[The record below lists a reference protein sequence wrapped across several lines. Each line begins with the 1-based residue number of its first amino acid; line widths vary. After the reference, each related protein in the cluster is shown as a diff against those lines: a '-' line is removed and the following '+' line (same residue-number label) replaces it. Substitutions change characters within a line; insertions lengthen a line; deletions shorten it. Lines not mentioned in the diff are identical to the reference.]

1 MRLKLQRFY
10 SVGGDMLNKLFFNGS
25 HSVRLRLIAFVVVAV
40 LLIFSISVMSVA
52 GLNSSH
58 NAMSNLRDRSLNQ
71 MFFSMNLGV
80 KTTQISTYAN
90 KLRQTVRALEYQEA
104 SNQLAHHL
112 QQVHHYLEKSKKYA
126 NQGEQRQF
134 SGVIQSIELLEKSVQ
149 DLLQQAYQRHVLH
162 TTIISKLNQS
172 LLYLEHIKR
181 IEKRTAHLTLDN
193 PFVSEFAQ
201 IEKLIETATKG
212 SFAPETFIAIRSV
225 FSFLPAQK
233 QPDIQEEW
241 RKIEDEFELLTQS
254 AYQLADINQRI
265 QFLTYQIDFLV
276 ARIDNDYSRLAQDK
290 ITVVNQESAEI
301 QTALSNHILSI
312 LSVSL
317 FTVGLI
323 LILGIYIYRLFG
335 KRLHSITQAMTRLSQ
350 GDKYA
355 QVPQQQR
362 QDEIGE
368 LARAFDVFRQNM
380 LKLARTDALLKEKSE
395 LLERT
400 FLAMRDGLA
409 IFNPSGHLLSCNSQF
424 MQLLG
429 WQEEQKREADFSRL
443 ATFLQQEQAKIYG
456 STQEINEKLLSE
468 IRSEQEPLEIDYRQQ
483 ILEWRV
489 SQLQDGGLVAFLID
503 RTQRKK
509 LETDLAHSQKMRSIG
524 HLTGGIAHDFNNF
537 LAVIIGN
544 LDLIDPE
551 SLNEKQAK
559 RLQRALKAAENS
571 ATLTQRLLAYARKQP
586 LHPTV
591 LDLNQLLC
599 EFSDFIK
606 HSLPVAIKVRLDL
619 AENLPSIY
627 MDKNQLETALVN
639 LLVNAKDALNGEG
652 DIVLQTRQL
661 LVQRTHKTEQ
671 MVQLSIKD
679 NGCGMSEETLQH
691 IFEPFFTTKQ
701 NGKGSGL
708 GLSMVYGFIRQS
720 KGRVEVQSKP
730 GEGTHI
736 HLQLPIALKTTSI
749 STALE
754 VGSTDLPKHT
764 SLILVEDQ
772 TDLRETLNEQLNA
785 MGYNTQVFENAEQAM
800 QYLSHNTVEYVL
812 SDIVL
817 NGKMTGIDLAN
828 EIKQHFPNIKVL
840 LMTGNHTQYMGQL
853 SEFEVL
859 NKPFKQEELLT
870 RLSGL

>member
-1 MRLKLQRFY
+1 
-10 SVGGDMLNKLFFNGS
+10 MLNKLFFNRS

-40 LLIFSISVMSVA
+40 FLIFSISLMSVV

-58 NAMSNLRDRSLNQ
+58 NALSNLRDRSLNQ

-90 KLRQTVRALEYQEA
+90 KLRQTVQALEYQEA
-104 SNQLAHHL
+104 SKQLAQHIE
-112 QQVHHYLEKSKKYA
+112 QVHHYLEKSKKYA
-126 NQGEQRQF
+126 SPIEQHQF

-149 DLLQQAYQRHVLH
+149 ELLQQAYQRHVLN

-181 IEKRTAHLTLDN
+181 VEKRTALFAKDN
-193 PFVSEFAQ
+193 AFVSQFAE
-201 IEKLIETATKG
+201 IENLIETATKG
-212 SFAPETFIAIRSV
+212 TFSPETFIAIQSV
-225 FSFLPAQK
+225 FPFLTQTESE
-233 QPDIQEEW
+233 DIQQEW
-241 RKIEDEFELLTQS
+241 RKIEQEFELITQS
-254 AYQLADINQRI
+254 AYQLTDINQRI

-276 ARIDNDYSRLAQDK
+276 AQIDRDYSRLAADK
-290 ITVVNQESAEI
+290 IAVVNSESAEI
-301 QTALSNHILSI
+301 QTALSNHILYI
-312 LSVSL
+312 LAVAL

-323 LILGIYIYRLFG
+323 IILGIYIYRLFG

-368 LARAFDVFRQNM
+368 LARAFYIFQQNVVQ
-380 LKLARTDALLKEKSE
+380 LARTDALLKEKSE

-429 WQEEQKREADFSRL
+429 WREEQKQEANFSSL
-443 ATFLQQEQAKIYG
+443 ALFLQQGEAKIYG
-456 STQEINEKLLSE
+456 GSEQINETLLSE
-468 IRSEQEPLEIDYRQQ
+468 IRNEQEPLEIDYRQQ

-489 SQLQDGGLVAFLID
+489 SELQDGGLVAFLID

-509 LETDLAHSQKMRSIG
+509 LEIDLVHSQKMRSIG

-544 LDLIDPE
+544 LDLIDPD

-586 LHPTV
+586 LHPTT
-591 LDLNQLLC
+591 LDLNQLLF
-599 EFSDFIK
+599 EFSDFMK
-606 HSLPVAIKVRLDL
+606 HSLPAAIKVRLDL
-619 AENLPSIY
+619 AENLPPIY

-652 DIVLQTRQL
+652 EILLQTRQL

-671 MVQLSIKD
+671 MVQLSIIDK
-679 NGCGMSEETLQH
+679 GCGMSEETRSH

-720 KGRVEVQSKP
+720 KGRVEVQSELNK
-730 GEGTHI
+730 GTNI
-736 HLQLPIALKTTSI
+736 HLQLPIALKTPSI
-749 STALE
+749 STALSA
-754 VGSTDLPKHT
+754 STDLPDRT
-764 SLILVEDQ
+764 TLMLVEDQ
-772 TDLRETLNEQLNA
+772 KDLRETLNEQLSS
-785 MGYNTQVFENAEQAM
+785 MGYQTLVFENAETAISH
-800 QYLSHNTVEYVL
+800 LSQNDPVEYLL
-812 SDIVL
+812 SDVML
-817 NGKMTGIDLAN
+817 SGKMTGIDLAN
-828 EIKQHFPNIKVL
+828 YVKQHYSSIKIL
-840 LMTGNHTQYMGQL
+840 LMTGNHTEYMAQL
-853 SEFEVL
+853 SEFDVL
-859 NKPFKQEELLT
+859 NKPFKQEELLI
-870 RLSGL
+870 RLKALR